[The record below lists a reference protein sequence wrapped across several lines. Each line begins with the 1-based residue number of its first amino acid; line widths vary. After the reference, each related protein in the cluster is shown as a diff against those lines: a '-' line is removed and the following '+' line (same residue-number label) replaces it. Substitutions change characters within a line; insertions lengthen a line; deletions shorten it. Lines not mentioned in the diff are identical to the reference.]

1 MTLYALTTLL
11 RIIWIHFFTTIFT
24 SDLEILALFH
34 AMKLHVF
41 TDDSHTAPK
50 LAWYELELAF
60 RVMLE
65 CLFISACEL
74 TFRYRAF
81 EFQRK

>member
-1 MTLYALTTLL
+1 MTFYALTTLL

-24 SDLEILALFH
+24 SNFEVLALFH

-41 TDDSHTAPK
+41 TDDSHTASK

-65 CLFISACEL
+65 RFFICASEL
-74 TFRYRAF
+74 TFGYRAF